1 MRHLVARGVRQF
13 VDIGSGVPTMG
24 NVHQIAHEGLPE
36 DIAAQL
42 HAIIQMYDDV
52 SKHVLRSKAEFG
64 ALFGDF
70 ALLEPGV
77 TWTASWHPEDSG
89 PDTPVI
95 DLADPGESV
104 MPAGVGHKP

>member
-1 MRHLVARGVRQF
+1 
-13 VDIGSGVPTMG
+13 
-24 NVHQIAHEGLPE
+24 
-36 DIAAQL
+36 
-42 HAIIQMYDDV
+42 HAIIRMYDDDV

-95 DLADPGESV
+95 DFADPSESV
-104 MPAGVGHKP
+104 MLAGVGHKP